1 MKSNMSLR
9 AYEIFQAE
17 NNIPDP
23 QWPEQPFSELIRIA
37 FRDRLINT
45 IDHPAVKRLR
55 GA

>member
-1 MKSNMSLR
+1 MSLR
-9 AYEIFQAE
+9 AYETFQAE
-17 NNIPDP
+17 NSIPDP
-23 QWPEQPFSELIRIA
+23 QWPEQSLGELIRIA